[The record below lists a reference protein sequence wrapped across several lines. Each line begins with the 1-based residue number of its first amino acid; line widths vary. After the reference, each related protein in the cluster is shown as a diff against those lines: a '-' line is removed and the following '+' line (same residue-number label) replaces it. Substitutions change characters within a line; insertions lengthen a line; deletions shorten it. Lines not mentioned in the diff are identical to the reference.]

1 MTKKR
6 WPFQATI
13 EDKQLIDAINA
24 ARPLDRTSVADGIR
38 YALRYTAQNDRE
50 AVTAAKALAVVSA
63 VGGHIGECIGWLND
77 GDGDTLSVE
86 ECILEWD
93 EIGASYLT

>member
-1 MTKKR
+1 MTKQR
-6 WPFQATI
+6 WPFQATT

-38 YALRYTAQNDRE
+38 YALRFTAEQDSE
-50 AVTAAKALAVVSA
+50 VATAAKALAVVGA
-63 VGGHIGECIGWLND
+63 VGGHIGECIDWLN
-77 GDGDTLSVE
+77 DGDTLSVE
-86 ECILEWD
+86 ECIAEWR